1 MPGRQVKHAPF
12 VPTEA
17 DLRAAHASSRHFAR
31 VPFEKAMADVAMG
44 PAIRKVAEL
53 RARHVPATPETFELT
68 Q

>member
-1 MPGRQVKHAPF
+1 MKRPTY

-53 RARHVPATPETFELT
+53 RARRVPAAPDNFQLT
-68 Q
+68 S